1 LYQQT
6 LGEFGIPEAFGG
18 ILISESQF
26 WKAGICSFGLIKA
39 KLCRSGGS
47 EDLSSPALPFVT
59 AGLRPDLFA
68 PARAGSLSRVFLAA
82 ALAMLTIAGLGFRA
96 GGLSSEGLSDDEL
109 NKLNAVSDYRAH
121 GLTSA
126 NGEHPLLMK
135 ALMTTS
141 VIAAEK
147 WNQTSLAAAHPEL
160 NIPVESSLRFPN
172 ALFGALTVVLIFLV
186 ATELFGVEVG
196 LIAAA
201 LWAFDPLAI
210 GFNRIAKEDTFVV
223 FFFLLANAFWL
234 RGQRV
239 AESQPTRR
247 PERFYWATAAAFGAM
262 LASKYLP
269 ALLAISVA
277 YNYAFQRI
285 PVTRWVIGKKRF
297 IKFFIVMGIVF
308 LICNPTILLPGTWRA
323 MSNFTTYRN
332 MGHDSY
338 EFMARL
344 YPHKFTDWL
353 RGEPWYFY
361 QVLIAVKLPV
371 LTLLAFVGGLAL
383 LFRRKTGDGRYFLLL
398 WLAIWA
404 LAFMFVGGKFT
415 RYLTTVLPAIII
427 TAAIAVQFAARR
439 MGEFFAK
446 ALGNDSAR
454 IYVRAALASLV
465 IISAFWSSASAAP
478 HYRLYMNALGGGSAR
493 AGSYFPQDEFYDSSL
508 RDVMTEI
515 GKRAASGARIASE
528 LPTVAAFYAQR
539 TDRPDL
545 VCVELSDPA
554 ELEKLTPGNFV
565 IDARG
570 RTYFSNQAM
579 LMRLRKVGRPAFTV
593 ALGTTPA
600 ADVYVLDQRSLAAL
614 RGELQ
619 NSLP

>member
-1 LYQQT
+1 MS
-6 LGEFGIPEAFGG
+6 A
-18 ILISESQF
+18 
-26 WKAGICSFGLIKA
+26 
-39 KLCRSGGS
+39 
-47 EDLSSPALPFVT
+47 PALPFVT
-59 AGLRPDLFA
+59 AGLRPELFA
-68 PARAGSLSRVFLAA
+68 DARTGSLSRVLLIIGLAI
-82 ALAMLTIAGLGFRA
+82 LTLIGFGFRVN
-96 GGLSSEGLSDDEL
+96 GLNSEGLSEDEL

-147 WNQTSLAAAHPEL
+147 WNTTSLAAANPE
-160 NIPVESSLRFPN
+160 NTISVESALRLPG
-172 ALFGALTVVLIFLV
+172 ALFGALTVILIFVV
-186 ATELFGVEVG
+186 ASELFGVEVG

-239 AESQPTRR
+239 AESQPHRR

-269 ALLAISVA
+269 VMLVISVS
-277 YNYAFQRI
+277 YNYAFQKI

-297 IKFFIVMGIVF
+297 LKFFLVMGIVF

-323 MSNFTTYRN
+323 MSNFTTGRS

-338 EFMARL
+338 EFMSRL
-344 YPHKFTDWL
+344 YPHKFSDWL
-353 RGEPWYFY
+353 KGEPWYFY
-361 QVLIAVKLPV
+361 QVLLATKLPI
-371 LTLLAFVGGLAL
+371 LSLLGFVGGLML
-383 LFRRKTGDGRYFLLL
+383 LFRRKVGDGRYFLLL

-415 RYLTTVLPAIII
+415 RYIMSVLPAIIM
-427 TAAIAVQFAARR
+427 TAAIGVQFAARKLSKL
-439 MGEFFAK
+439 FAQV
-446 ALGNDSAR
+446 LGNHSAR
-454 IYVRAALASLV
+454 IYLRAALASLV
-465 IISAFWSSASAAP
+465 IISSFWSAVKAAP
-478 HYRLYMNALGGGSAR
+478 HYRLYMNTMGGSAR
-493 AGSYFPQDEFYDSSL
+493 AGLYFPQDEFYDAYM
-508 RDVMTEI
+508 RDVMSEI
-515 GKRAASGARIASE
+515 AKRARPAARVSSE
-528 LPTVAAFYAQR
+528 LPAVAAYYAQQAN
-539 TDRPDL
+539 RPDL

-554 ELEKLTPGNFV
+554 ELDRLTPGDFAV
-565 IDARG
+565 DARG

-579 LMRLRKVGRPAFTV
+579 LLRLRQAGRPAFTI

-600 ADVYVLDQRSLAAL
+600 ADVYLLNQESLAAL
-614 RGELQ
+614 RGDTRW
-619 NSLP
+619 